1 MLELGRDYQFCLVK
15 PILESMRFDMRNNTH
30 SSTSQKLKL
39 GNVLFEF
46 HSFTFYKAGLWVYI
60 STVVKTPP
68 VYYSRTSPS
77 TFFKVSPVLGSHPS
91 FQISYFI
98 QLYLKLSPIR
108 IMLITSYI
116 TQLKTYL
123 LDLPICLG
131 RIEDYN
137 MGVLVWHRY
146 QWWCGWELGTA
157 EQVFVPISKQVGS
170 LPLSCFQQ
178 ISTPP
183 DSQYH
188 SWAVIIPI
196 FAKMFDWSQ
205 YLPFFQL
212 KLCKSVICRKSAVL
226 INNSAQQ
233 LSL

>member
-1 MLELGRDYQFCLVK
+1 MWNVKLCHKTCQGMQFWCLSLGEIINFVLLSQSSSQWDSTWET
-15 PILESMRFDMRNNTH
+15 ILTQALLRS
-30 SSTSQKLKL
+30 LIL

-77 TFFKVSPVLGSHPS
+77 TFFKVSPVLGSHPC

-137 MGVLVWHRY
+137 MGVLVLVWHRY
-146 QWWCGWELGTA
+146 QWWVGVGNSGAGFCSDFQASRLPSPLLLPTNIDTTRLS
-157 EQVFVPISKQVGS
+157 ISQ
-170 LPLSCFQQ
+170 LSSDHPNICQNVRLV
-178 ISTPP
+178 S
-183 DSQYH
+183 
-188 SWAVIIPI
+188 I
-196 FAKMFDWSQ
+196 FA
-205 YLPFFQL
+205 
-212 KLCKSVICRKSAVL
+212 VL
-226 INNSAQQ
+226 STKVM
-233 LSL
+233 